1 MLVSYSAEIEVQMQR
16 YYQSLSEKDR
26 RRYAGIE
33 AVKLGHGGI
42 AYISRVLGCDYRTIK
57 AGMAELEDDGDHL
70 EEPSIRRG
78 GGGRKSAF
86 DVIDGLDAAF
96 LKVME
101 HHTAGSPVDETVKW
115 TNLSRPKIAELLQ
128 AEQIDVSVTVVDQ
141 LLKKHHYRRRRA
153 RKTLAT
159 GASHPQRNEQ
169 FENIDTLRKQYT
181 DEGNPVMSMDTKKEN

>member
-57 AGMAELEDDGDHL
+57 AGMAELEDDGAHL

>member
-1 MLVSYSAEIEVQMQR
+1 MSYSTEIEVQMQR

-57 AGMAELEDDGDHL
+57 SGMAELEDDGEHL
-70 EEPSIRRG
+70 EEPSIRRR

-86 DVIDGLDAAF
+86 EVIDGLDAAF

-101 HHTAGSPVDETVKW
+101 HHTAGSPVDETMKW

-169 FENIDTLRKQYT
+169 FKNIDRLRKEYT
-181 DEGNPVMSMDTKKEN
+181 EAGNPVISMDTKKEN

>member
-1 MLVSYSAEIEVQMQR
+1 MSYSAEIEVQMQR

-57 AGMAELEDDGDHL
+57 AGMAELEEAGDPL
-70 EEPSIRRG
+70 EEPSIRRS

-86 DVIDGLDAAF
+86 DAIDGLDAAF

-115 TNLSRPKIAELLQ
+115 TNLSRPNIAELLQ
-128 AEQIDVSVTVVDQ
+128 AEQIDISVTMVDQ

-159 GASHPQRNEQ
+159 GASPPQRNEQ
-169 FENIDTLRKQYT
+169 FENIDRLRKQYK
-181 DEGNPVMSMDTKKEN
+181 EAGNPVMSMDTKKEN

>member
-1 MLVSYSAEIEVQMQR
+1 MFYPAEIEVQMQR

-33 AVKLGHGGI
+33 AIKLGHGGI
-42 AYISRVLGCDYRTIK
+42 AYVSRVLGCDYRTIK
-57 AGMAELEDDGDHL
+57 SGMAELQDDGDRL
-70 EEPSIRRG
+70 DTPSIRRR

-86 DVIDGLDAAF
+86 EVIEGLDAAF

-115 TNLSRPKIAELLQ
+115 TNLSRPKIAELLK
-128 AEQIDVSVTVVDQ
+128 AEQITVSVTVVDQ

-169 FENIDTLRKQYT
+169 FENIDVLRKQYT
-181 DEGNPVMSMDTKKEN
+181 EVGNPVMSMDTKKEN